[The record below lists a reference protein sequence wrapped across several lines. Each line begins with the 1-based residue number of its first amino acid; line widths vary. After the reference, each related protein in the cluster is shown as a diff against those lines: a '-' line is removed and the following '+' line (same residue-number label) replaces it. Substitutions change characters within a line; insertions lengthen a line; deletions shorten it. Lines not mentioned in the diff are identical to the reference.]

1 MNIHTEN
8 HKVAIVTGASSGIGE
23 ATAKRLL
30 ESGYIVYAG
39 ARRTEK
45 MLGLESAGAITNQ
58 LDVTDP
64 NSIERFVSKVIT
76 ERRQIDVLI
85 NNAGY
90 GSYGAVEDVS
100 PDEARR
106 QFDVNLFGLAAMT
119 NAVLPSMRGR
129 QTGTVI
135 HIGSV
140 GGKLW
145 SIMGGWYQASKYA
158 LEGLSDCT
166 RNELRPFGID
176 VVLIEPGGIRSEWR
190 DQVIKGIKQT
200 SGSGP
205 YKKISEAA
213 VKFFEGV
220 ESMEAGPEVVAD
232 AVLTA
237 CSSKRP
243 KARYVVPGNA
253 KIMLFMKALLSDR
266 MFDKIW
272 GRFMGIP
279 KSL

>member
-1 MNIHTEN
+1 MNLHTEN
-8 HKVAIVTGASSGIGE
+8 NKVAIVTGASSGIGE
-23 ATAKRLL
+23 ATARRLL

-45 MLGLESAGAITNQ
+45 MLGLESAGAITGQ

-76 ERRQIDVLI
+76 ERHQIDVLV

-190 DQVIKGIKQT
+190 DQVIEGLKKT

-213 VKFFEGV
+213 VKFFERV